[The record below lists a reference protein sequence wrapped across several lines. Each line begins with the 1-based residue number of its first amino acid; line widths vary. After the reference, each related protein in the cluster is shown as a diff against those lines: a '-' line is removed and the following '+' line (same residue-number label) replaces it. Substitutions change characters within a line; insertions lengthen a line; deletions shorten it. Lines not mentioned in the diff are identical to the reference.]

1 MKWKYKY
8 MIWDFLFFFYL
19 QLASEIEMKNDLDV
33 VQLLEKQYQER
44 LEEEIAK
51 VFLLFCYFKI
61 CLKMLSLLFVFPD
74 NCRIVY
80 SLLF

>member
-61 CLKMLSLLFVFPD
+61 CLKMLSLLFAFPD
-74 NCRIVY
+74 NCSIVY